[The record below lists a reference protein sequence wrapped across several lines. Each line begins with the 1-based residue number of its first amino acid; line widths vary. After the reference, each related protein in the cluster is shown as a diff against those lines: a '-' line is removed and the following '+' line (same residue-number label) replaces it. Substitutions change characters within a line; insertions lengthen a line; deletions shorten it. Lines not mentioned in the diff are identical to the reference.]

1 MTSDVEFQTKSSL
14 SKHDQQP
21 LRLGYISG
29 VARSGS
35 TVLDSVLGNHPLI
48 QSVGE
53 LARLVSDGW
62 MNNFY
67 CSCGKPSQECPFW
80 VAVHQA
86 WCSLNGSVS
95 IQEYIETQNKVEQ
108 IHQWPFLLREHWK
121 STQTFRAYTEQTL
134 VLLKSI
140 RTVSGCPI
148 IVDSS
153 KGLE

>member
-62 MNNFY
+62 INNFY

-80 VAVHQA
+80 VAVHQT
-86 WCSLNGSVS
+86 WRDLNARVTVP
-95 IQEYIETQNKVEQ
+95 EYLEMQNKVKRFR
-108 IHQWPFLLREHWK
+108 QWPFLLHGSWNN
-121 STQTFRAYTEQTL
+121 SHTFQLYAQQTFL
-134 VLLKSI
+134 LLKAI
-140 RTVSGCPI
+140 QMVSGCGI
-148 IVDSS
+148 I
-153 KGLE
+153 